1 MTLPGLIIL
10 ELRLIKVNRRAN
22 ILLIGLFLYTM
33 TIRNRNRGLLVLM
46 VSSIF
51 LLLALQFMW
60 LKDAYDKQEELL
72 AEQADLLFVKT
83 VRNQQDSLANKILL
97 AAMEEL
103 DTSNGISNYTV
114 KRRFSSKKE
123 GYIGSPR
130 SMFQI
135 DTAVSTLIIR
145 TDDSLQIDWES
156 IPEYRHQRSIVR
168 VNTPTIRPEGVP
180 DFLKNVLI
188 SFTLQDTVGRD
199 SLDNGK
205 DTLSLDLLTAKYK
218 GELLASEID
227 IEFIIN
233 RIKPQEEQAID
244 SSILSTSKIVANYP
258 TERLYF
264 AEFADPHWY
273 LLQKITPDILLSLLL
288 TFLTTLSFVLVFQNM
303 KRQQRLTTLKND
315 LISNITHELKT
326 PITTVG
332 VAIEALSNFNALQDP
347 ERTKEYLEISRN
359 ELKRLSILVDKV
371 LKTALFGEEEMK
383 LKLEQLDL
391 QQLIGDILSSMKLQF
406 EKFAAQINFNV
417 KGHSFLVNGDK
428 IHLTSVIYNLLDNAL
443 KYSTPTP
450 NPSIAVNLELQR
462 DQLHLQVI
470 DNGMGIPAEFKD
482 KIFEKFFR
490 VPTGDQHDIKGHGLG
505 LNYVANVIRKHEGNI
520 AVESEVG
527 KGSTF
532 TIKLPA
538 DHGAS

>member
-1 MTLPGLIIL
+1 M
-10 ELRLIKVNRRAN
+10 
-22 ILLIGLFLYTM
+22 YSM
-33 TIRNRNRGLLVLM
+33 TIRNRNRGLLLLM
-46 VSSIF
+46 VSSIL
-51 LLLALQFMW
+51 LLLALQFTW
-60 LKDAYDKQEELL
+60 LKDAYEKQEALL
-72 AEQADLLFVKT
+72 SEQADLLFVKT
-83 VRNQQDSLANKILL
+83 VRDQKDSLANKIFL
-97 AAMEEL
+97 ASIEAL
-103 DTSNGISNYTV
+103 DTSKQVSGYTV
-114 KRRFSSKKE
+114 EKRFSSKPT
-123 GYIGSPR
+123 GYIGSPK
-130 SMFQI
+130 SMFRI
-135 DTAVSTLIIR
+135 DTASVSTLIIR
-145 TDDSLQIDWES
+145 TDDSLKIDWES
-156 IPEYRHQRSIVR
+156 IPEHKHQQSIVR
-168 VNTPTIRPEGVP
+168 VKTPTVRPEGVP
-180 DFLKNVLI
+180 DFFKNVLL

-199 SLDNGK
+199 LLQIGNDSL
-205 DTLSLDLLTAKYK
+205 SVDLLAVEYK
-218 GELLASEID
+218 TELLASEID
-227 IEFIIN
+227 VDFTIN
-233 RIKPQEEQAID
+233 RIKPEEEEAAD
-244 SSILSTSKIVANYP
+244 PAVLSTSKIVADFP
-258 TERLYF
+258 EERLYF
-264 AEFADPHWY
+264 AEFADTRWY

-303 KRQQRLTTLKND
+303 KKQQRLTTLKND

-371 LKTALFGEEEMK
+371 LKTALFGEEEMD
-383 LKLEQLDL
+383 LKLERLDL

-406 EKFAAQINFNV
+406 EKFAAQIKFNV
-417 KGHSFLVNGDK
+417 KGSSFIVNGDR

-450 NPSIAVNLELQR
+450 NPSIAVNLELQK

-520 AVESEVG
+520 AVESEMG

-538 DHGAS
+538 DHGTS

>member
-1 MTLPGLIIL
+1 
-10 ELRLIKVNRRAN
+10 
-22 ILLIGLFLYTM
+22 
-33 TIRNRNRGLLVLM
+33 M
-46 VSSIF
+46 VSSI
-51 LLLALQFMW
+51 LLLLSLQFMW
-60 LKDAYDKQEELL
+60 LKDAYEKQEELL
-72 AEQADLLFVKT
+72 TEQADLLFIKT
-83 VRNQQDSLANKILL
+83 VRNQQDSLANKIFM
-97 AAMEEL
+97 ASIEAL
-103 DTSNGISNYTV
+103 DTAKQISSYTV
-114 KRRFSSKKE
+114 EKRFSTE
-123 GYIGSPR
+123 PTGFIGSPR

-135 DTAVSTLIIR
+135 DTTSVSTLIIR
-145 TDDSLQIDWES
+145 TDDSLKIDWEG
-156 IPEYRHQRSIVR
+156 IPERKHQQSIVR
-168 VNTPTIRPEGVP
+168 VKTPTIRPEGVP
-180 DFLKNVLI
+180 DFFKNVLL
-188 SFTLQDTVGRD
+188 SFTLQDTVSRDLLRIGKD
-199 SLDNGK
+199 SLSMDVLSVQYK
-205 DTLSLDLLTAKYK
+205 D
-218 GELLASEID
+218 ELLASEID
-227 IEFIIN
+227 VNFTIK
-233 RIKPQEEQAID
+233 RIKPEEEQEFI
-244 SSILSTSKIVANYP
+244 SSVLATSKIVADYP
-258 TERLYF
+258 KERLYF
-264 AEFADPHWY
+264 AEFADPRWF

-303 KRQQRLTTLKND
+303 KKQQRLTILKND

-383 LKLEQLDL
+383 LKLERLDL

-417 KGHSFLVNGDK
+417 KGHSFIVNGDR

-450 NPSIAVNLELQR
+450 NPSIAVNLELQS
-462 DQLHLQVI
+462 DQLRLQVI
-470 DNGMGIPAEFKD
+470 DNGMGIPTEFKD

-538 DHGAS
+538 DHGTS

>member
-1 MTLPGLIIL
+1 
-10 ELRLIKVNRRAN
+10 
-22 ILLIGLFLYTM
+22 
-33 TIRNRNRGLLVLM
+33 M
-46 VSSIF
+46 VSSVL

-60 LKDAYDKQEELL
+60 LKDAYQKQEALL
-72 AEQADLLFVKT
+72 SEQADILFVKT
-83 VRNQQDSLANKILL
+83 VRQQQDSLANKIFL
-97 AAMEEL
+97 ASIEAL
-103 DTSNGISNYTV
+103 DTTKRLSGYTRE
-114 KRRFSSKKE
+114 KRITATTQST

-130 SMFQI
+130 SMFRI
-135 DTAVSTLIIR
+135 DTASVSTLIIR
-145 TDDSLQIDWES
+145 TDDSLQIDWEG
-156 IPEYRHQRSIVR
+156 IPEHNHQQSFVR
-168 VNTPTIRPEGVP
+168 VQTPTIRPEGVP
-180 DFLKNVLI
+180 DFFKNVLL
-188 SFTLQDTVGRD
+188 SFTLQDTVSRD
-199 SLDNGK
+199 LLHIGN
-205 DTLSLDLLTAKYK
+205 DTLSVDLLSVQYK
-218 GELLASEID
+218 EELLDSEID
-227 IEFIIN
+227 VDFIIN
-233 RIKPQEEQAID
+233 RIEPQEEQAVD
-244 SSILSTSKIVANYP
+244 PSVLSTSKIVADYP
-258 TERLYF
+258 EQRLYF
-264 AEFADPHWY
+264 AEFADPRWY

-288 TFLTTLSFVLVFQNM
+288 TFLTTLSFALVFQNM
-303 KRQQRLTTLKND
+303 KKQQRLTMLKND

-383 LKLEQLDL
+383 LKLEKLDL
-391 QQLIGDILSSMKLQF
+391 QQLIADILASMKLQF
-406 EKFAAQINFNV
+406 EKFAAQIKFNV
-417 KGHSFLVNGDK
+417 KGNSFIVHGDR

-470 DNGMGIPAEFKD
+470 DNGMGIPTEFKD

-520 AVESEVG
+520 AVESEIG

-538 DHGAS
+538 DHGTS

>member
-1 MTLPGLIIL
+1 
-10 ELRLIKVNRRAN
+10 
-22 ILLIGLFLYTM
+22 
-33 TIRNRNRGLLVLM
+33 M
-46 VSSIF
+46 VSSIL

-60 LKDAYDKQEELL
+60 LKDAYEKQKDLL
-72 AEQADLLFVKT
+72 SEQADILFVKT
-83 VRNQQDSLANKILL
+83 IRTQQDSLANKIFMASIEALDTTKRFSKY
-97 AAMEEL
+97 AME
-103 DTSNGISNYTV
+103 
-114 KRRFSSKKE
+114 KRIGTKKAT

-130 SMFQI
+130 SMFRI
-135 DTAVSTLIIR
+135 DTASVSTLIIR

-156 IPEYRHQRSIVR
+156 IPEHKHQQSIVR
-168 VNTPTIRPEGVP
+168 VQTPTVRPEGVP
-180 DFLKNVLI
+180 DFFKNVLL
-188 SFTLQDTVGRD
+188 SFTLQDTVSRD
-199 SLDNGK
+199 LLRIGS
-205 DTLSLDLLTAKYK
+205 DTLSV
-218 GELLASEID
+218 ELLSVEYKEELLESEID
-227 IEFIIN
+227 VDFTIN
-233 RIKPQEEQAID
+233 RIEPEQEQAGKP
-244 SSILSTSKIVANYP
+244 SVLSTSKIVADYP
-258 TERLYF
+258 EERLYF
-264 AEFADPHWY
+264 AEFADPRWF
-273 LLQKITPDILLSLLL
+273 LLQKIAPDVLLSLLL

-303 KRQQRLTTLKND
+303 KKQQRLTTLKND

-383 LKLEQLDL
+383 LKLEKLDL
-391 QQLIGDILSSMKLQF
+391 QQLIGDILASMKLQF
-406 EKFAAQINFNV
+406 EKFAAQIKFNV
-417 KGHSFLVNGDK
+417 EGSSFIVNGDR

-450 NPSIAVNLELQR
+450 YPSIAVNLELQR
-462 DQLHLQVI
+462 DQLSLQVI

-505 LNYVANVIRKHEGNI
+505 LNYVANVIRKHEGDI

-538 DHGAS
+538 DHGTS